1 MIMRLHLSFAYAI
14 VFLRV
19 DHLMLIETNN
29 QDNTICRN
37 ERKKK
42 NIEDYGINLRSILQ
56 HFLEAEPC
64 EGLKYGRIFLLP
76 SRWYHPRAVF
86 RRERHGERVVKLPA
100 SIPVTDSQGNPYRT
114 SVIAFS
120 CSVFVRDTDVE
131 EIILPGTI
139 SSIPQGA
146 FAGCS
151 SLKRITIPKRVTSI
165 LRATFEGCTSL
176 TDVYYEGSEEEWA
189 KVKIFHK
196 GYRVTN
202 PKALGAVLNV
212 EEYEI
217 TGNEPILQAK
227 VHFNCTLENAEIRFS
242 VTVKGKDS
250 TKLLQTD
257 VQNTGEES

>member
-1 MIMRLHLSFAYAI
+1 M
-14 VFLRV
+14 
-19 DHLMLIETNN
+19 
-29 QDNTICRN
+29 
-37 ERKKK
+37 
-42 NIEDYGINLRSILQ
+42 EDAMMQL
-56 HFLEAEPC
+56 FWEAEPC
-64 EGLKYGRIFLLP
+64 EGLRFGRIFALP
-76 SRWYHPRAVF
+76 SRWYHPRAVVG
-86 RRERHGERVVKLPA
+86 RERHGERVVKLPA

>member
-1 MIMRLHLSFAYAI
+1 M
-14 VFLRV
+14 
-19 DHLMLIETNN
+19 
-29 QDNTICRN
+29 
-37 ERKKK
+37 
-42 NIEDYGINLRSILQ
+42 EDAMMQL
-56 HFLEAEPC
+56 FLEAEPC
-64 EGLKYGRIFLLP
+64 EGLRFGRIFALP
-76 SRWYHPRAVF
+76 SRWYHPRAVSG
-86 RRERHGERVVKLPA
+86 RERHGERVVKLPA
-100 SIPVTDSQGNPYRT
+100 SIPVTDSQGNPHRV
-114 SVIAFS
+114 SVIEFS
-120 CSVFVRDTDVE
+120 GSVFVCDTDVE

-202 PKALGAVLNV
+202 PEALGVLLNV

-217 TGNEPILQAK
+217 PGNEPILQAK
-227 VHFNCTLENAEIRFS
+227 VHFNCPLETAEIRFS

-250 TKLLQTD
+250 TKLLQKD
-257 VQNTGEES
+257 IQNTKEES